1 MKRFF
6 SYILAII
13 LAWSCVYPLDIKTEE
28 YSDETLV
35 IDGSIVIG
43 GQSTVSI
50 SKLMSIGTGYYYG
63 PTEYVKDAT
72 VTVEC
77 DNGTVYKTEP
87 AASMSSMYRYNYVI
101 NTAGAPGDR
110 SYRLVVV
117 RGGKTYASSWIK
129 PLPAPKIT
137 DVQFTADDENVVV
150 SLDADARGGG
160 GFAAVQFDEIW
171 KFHAQYVRIF
181 ELKPLEWTISTILE
195 PDLTYYE
202 CWRKRVGTQEKLID
216 YSYQDGVITA
226 FPFTIFSRTNERNQ
240 YEYNILVKIRNLPEQ
255 EYRYMK
261 QLNDANNISLFSPE
275 PGNTETNIV
284 CESDASEKV
293 FGYVSISKQDYY
305 IAKLDGR
312 YYIARAPNGLI
323 SVEADE
329 EAYMYYYNAGFV
341 PVNVM
346 NNGSIGWG
354 TERCYNCVTDGG
366 TLDKPSFDVPN
377 N

>member
-13 LAWSCVYPLDIKTEE
+13 LAGSCVYPLDIKTEE

-43 GQSTVSI
+43 GQSIVTI
-50 SKLMSIGTGYYYG
+50 STLMPVGSGYYA
-63 PTEYVKDAT
+63 PQNYVTDAT

-77 DNGTVYKTEP
+77 DNGDVYNIDP
-87 AASMSSMYRYNYVI
+87 AAAGLWRQRYVI
-101 NTAGAPGDR
+101 NTAGAPGDC

-117 RGGKTYASSWIK
+117 HGGKTYASSWIK
-129 PLPAPKIT
+129 PLKAPKIT

-181 ELKPLEWTISTILE
+181 EIKPLEWTISTIQE

-216 YSYQDGVITA
+216 YSYQDGIITA

-293 FGYVSISKQDYY
+293 FGYVSVSKQDCY

-312 YYIARAPNGLI
+312 YYIAQAPNGLV
-323 SVEADE
+323 SVEADV